1 MPEEQDR
8 LLESVKEDITGATGE
23 SSQEKVAF
31 FLIGLSLA
39 VVACSIYVFGSQ
51 KYKNSQISSLDQ
63 QINDEVTTPLKNLSK
78 EKAQAD
84 LVLSQID
91 ALTTSLSQRIKYD
104 QILKDFRDNQYK
116 NARWTSFGFND
127 NDKKITISGGAG
139 NFDDV
144 AKTVA
149 AFKGMKAVQDVKLVS
164 VGINA
169 DSKEVNF
176 TIDIGVDFSSYKVLS
191 SRGSGTGQPTAT
203 PGSSAQATTPTT
215 QTGAQ

>member
-1 MPEEQDR
+1 VPEEQNR
-8 LLESVKEDITGATGE
+8 LLESVKEDIAGATGE
-23 SSQEKVAF
+23 SSQEKIAF
-31 FLIGLSLA
+31 FIIGLALA

-63 QINDEVTTPLKNLSK
+63 QINDEVTTPLKNLSE

-91 ALTTSLSQRIKYD
+91 ALTTSLSKRIKYD

-116 NARWTSFGFND
+116 SARWTSFGFND
-127 NDKKITISGGAG
+127 NGKKITISGVAG

-149 AFKGMKAVQDVKLVS
+149 AIKGMKAVQDVKLVS
-164 VGINA
+164 VSINA

-176 TIDIGVDFSSYKVLS
+176 TIDAEVDFSPYKLLS
-191 SRGSGTGQPTAT
+191 ANKSEAQSAAT
-203 PGSSAQATTPTT
+203 PSVSSQTTASTT

>member
-1 MPEEQDR
+1 VPEEQNR

-31 FLIGLSLA
+31 FIIGLALA
-39 VVACSIYVFGSQ
+39 VVACSIYVFGSI

-63 QINDEVTTPLKNLSK
+63 QINDEVTTPLKNLSE

-91 ALTTSLSQRIKYD
+91 ALTTSLSKRIKYD

-116 NARWTSFGFND
+116 NARWTSFGFSND
-127 NDKKITISGGAG
+127 DKKITISGSAG

-149 AFKGMKAVQDVKLVS
+149 AVKGMKAVQDVKLVS
-164 VGINA
+164 VSINT

-176 TIDIGVDFSSYKVLS
+176 TVDAEVDFSPYEVLS
-191 SRGSGTGQPTAT
+191 STGSSALQSTAT
-203 PGSSAQATTPTT
+203 PGSSAQVTTPTT